1 MGKKGKGGGSRDFWE
16 GLSGWK
22 AVDVGDAL
30 LLGSEEYGFCGL
42 EEIDGSALGD
52 LVIPGDAAAAKPD
65 TEEQQQPQ
73 TKQQQ
78 KGKKRKEP
86 EAGGAAAAGGEQQ
99 GGAAADKKKKQK
111 GKAAKKGDQAADAGA
126 AAAGKAAAAGGDAG
140 QSEAAAADD
149 PECVAALK
157 AQLAALAAE
166 NKQLKRQQKKE
177 ARLEK
182 RAAAAAK
189 RKEERAARR
198 AAAAE
203 AAAAKAAAAAEAA
216 ATVDISAW
224 KELQLHPAI
233 EKAIAALGF
242 EAPSHVQAECLPA
255 AIRDRRDIIG
265 AAQTGSG
272 KTLAFGLPI
281 MQQLLQ
287 ERSAAGAAGTAGD
300 AAGTAA
306 AAGDVAG
313 TADGAEGGP
322 AGRQPCKLR
331 ALILAPT
338 RELALQVC
346 DHLQAVGKACG
357 VWVVP
362 IVGGISALK
371 QERLLS
377 KHPEVVVATPGRLW
391 DLMREGQAHV
401 TDLSRLSFLVIDE
414 ADRMVQQGHYG
425 ELSSILGA
433 IPTHQQLATAEAP
446 EAEDEPAEK
455 EPVKKLGAAEEEE
468 EEVEE
473 EEQESGDDAAD
484 EGDGEEEG
492 QEEEEEEEERQQDGA
507 AAAAAAEQQQQGQQG
522 RQGRQPRTH
531 RMQTFVFSATLTLPA
546 NLRKRLR
553 KGGGGASGSSD
564 LDSLMDKIPF
574 RREPGK
580 PKIVD
585 LTSQRKLADKV
596 EEAYIA
602 CGESER
608 DECLYCLL
616 AKHPGRTI
624 VFVNAISSVRRL
636 GAILKLLGLPV
647 QALHAGMQQRQR
659 LRALDRFRA
668 QPNAVLV
675 ATDVAARG
683 LDIKDVRCVVHYQLP
698 ASVDVYV
705 HRSGR
710 TARADAEGISIALVT
725 PKENARFLALLKAM
739 KREEPPEFPLDT
751 SLLPAV
757 HKRVRLAVRLDEL
770 ERRQSKSK
778 AEKSWRRQHAEQLG
792 IELSDDSED
801 DGEVEGRWLGKKA
814 QRDRGGKREPE
825 DAETAAELRAELAA
839 LLAEPLQ
846 PSFSR
851 KWFTGGAAAAVMAA
865 VDPSAPA
872 AGGGKK
878 RKKQQAAGA
887 AGAGTGGEEAA
898 AAAPAPKTVQTV
910 SQAVALAQDRAD
922 SRSKAAQA
930 AAGKQRGGQRAAA
943 GAAAAAAAAGRG
955 KKAKKGK
962 GGDPRTAALQAAL
975 NKALSAK
982 QRKKAGGGGR
992 GMLVI
997 PQALGRDAAGPSAL
1011 QVLREKLGGR

>member
-1 MGKKGKGGGSRDFWE
+1 MGKKDKGGGGRDFWD

-42 EEIDGSALGD
+42 EELDGSALGD
-52 LVIPGDAAAAKPD
+52 LVIPSQGAAAQPD
-65 TEEQQQPQ
+65 AEEQQQPQ
-73 TKQQQ
+73 QKQQ
-78 KGKKRKEP
+78 KGKKRKEL
-86 EAGGAAAAGGEQQ
+86 EAGSP
-99 GGAAADKKKKQK
+99 AAADGEQPEAAASKNKSKKQK
-111 GKAAKKGDQAADAGA
+111 GKVAKSGTEGGEAGDAGA
-126 AAAGKAAAAGGDAG
+126 GDGGAAG
-140 QSEAAAADD
+140 SEAAAADD
-149 PECVAALK
+149 AASVAALK

-166 NKQLKRQQKKE
+166 NKLLKRQQKKE
-177 ARLEK
+177 ARQEK
-182 RAAAAAK
+182 RAAAATK

-203 AAAAKAAAAAEAA
+203 AAAAQAAAAAAA
-216 ATVDISAW
+216 AASVDISAW
-224 KELQLHPAI
+224 KDLQLHPLI

-242 EAPSHVQAECLPA
+242 EAPTHVQAECLPA
-255 AIRDRRDIIG
+255 AIRDRRDVIG

-281 MQQLLQ
+281 MQLLLQ
-287 ERSAAGAAGTAGD
+287 ERAAEGAAGAAGS
-300 AAGTAA
+300 AAGSQEEGA
-306 AAGDVAG
+306 AAG
-313 TADGAEGGP
+313 GP
-322 AGRQPCKLR
+322 AAAGETEMAARQPSKLR

-346 DHLQAVGKACG
+346 EHLQAVGKACG

-371 QERLLS
+371 QERLLCKS
-377 KHPEVVVATPGRLW
+377 PEVVVATPGRLW

-401 TDLSRLSFLVIDE
+401 TDLSQLSFLVIDE

-446 EAEDEPAEK
+446 EAEDEPEQK
-455 EPVKKLGAAEEEE
+455 EPVKKLGAEEEE
-468 EEVEE
+468 DEE
-473 EEQESGDDAAD
+473 A
-484 EGDGEEEG
+484 G
-492 QEEEEEEEERQQDGA
+492 QEEEEEGDGGEDEEEEEEGATRQQDGA
-507 AAAAAAEQQQQGQQG
+507 SAAAQQQPDEQ
-522 RQGRQPRTH
+522 RQRPRPH

-564 LDSLMDKIPF
+564 LDGLMDKIPF
-574 RREPGK
+574 RGK

-602 CGESER
+602 CGESQR
-608 DECLYCLL
+608 DEYLYCLL

-636 GAILKLLGLPV
+636 VAILKLLGLPA

-659 LRALDRFRA
+659 LKALDRFRA
-668 QPNAVLV
+668 DQNAVLV

-725 PKENARFLALLKAM
+725 PKENARFLALLRAM

-770 ERRQSKSK
+770 ERRQSKSR
-778 AEKSWRRQHAEQLG
+778 AEKSWRRQHAEELG

-801 DGEVEGRWLGKKA
+801 EDAVEGRRLGKKA
-814 QRDRGGKREPE
+814 QRDRGGKRGPE
-825 DAETAAELRAELAA
+825 EAETVAEVRAELAA

-846 PSFSR
+846 PGFSR

-872 AGGGKK
+872 AAAGKK
-878 RKKQQAAGA
+878 RGKQHRGGLPAAVARG
-887 AGAGTGGEEAA
+887 GTEGEEAA
-898 AAAPAPKTVQTV
+898 AAAPKTAQTV
-910 SQAVALAQDRAD
+910 SQAVALAQQRTD

-930 AAGKQRGGQRAAA
+930 AASKARGGQAAA
-943 GAAAAAAAAGRG
+943 VAGDGG
-955 KKAKKGK
+955 KKGKKGK
-962 GGDPRTAALQAAL
+962 GADPRAAALQAAL
-975 NKALSAK
+975 SKALAAK

-1011 QVLREKLGGR
+1011 QVLRQKLGGA